1 MGLSFKRV
9 LIGGMIGGIIWAFLF
24 FILTYG
30 SSIGSIYKLQGATIE
45 QKIQEDGSIIVHE
58 KIDYLLVK
66 PYRGVYR
73 EIPYDFRTHY
83 SNLKVWADGLP
94 IQHIENNSTENSIN
108 VRVWF
113 VPYQSEPVE
122 PPEGGQR
129 VTLHLSYTVRGA
141 IQVGKDTA
149 QLFRKIWGESWD
161 VPVKNLTG
169 IFEFPEY
176 FPIMEYYAHP
186 SLQVEEAGTQY
197 IFKAKELPPRTFAEV
212 RFVFPKENLSGLSPS
227 AITPGD
233 FTYSDIER
241 IEKEYSSKVEFLRLK
256 FPIFMGIAVFAIL
269 FFLFLVFGREPEVS
283 YNAEFEREPP
293 YKDNPEEVNAIVKN
307 LCIGVDNDGIGAML
321 LNLYRKGFI
330 TFEPDPKKDKIK
342 GIRILKLGGELT
354 NSEKFFLSFL
364 KEYSHDNVFDFDAVK
379 SDLRKSQTRAIAFT
393 KQFAAWKK
401 LIKSKVKERRFLVTT
416 GNTFAKLFAVI
427 MLGINLLVLITSIKY
442 PEIMSMNSWAKYVYG
457 GFWVIS
463 FSVLFL
469 PVDVFGRWTRNGREY
484 YLKWKKFQRFLED
497 YSLLSE
503 RPPESVALW
512 EEYLVYAAAL
522 GIADKVRKNMER
534 IIPYE
539 VWKEEG
545 GRTCMYH
552 PAVFGISRQFG
563 SVAST
568 AQASSSSSSSG
579 GGAGGVGGGSGGGG
593 GGAF

>member
-1 MGLSFKRV
+1 MSQSLKRALV
-9 LIGGMIGGIIWAFLF
+9 GGIIGGIIWVFLF
-24 FILTYG
+24 LILTYG
-30 SSIGSIYKLQGATIE
+30 SSIGSIYKLEGATIE
-45 QKIQEDGSIIVHE
+45 QKIQEDGSIVVHE

-94 IQHIENNSTENSIN
+94 VQHIENNSTENSID
-108 VRVWF
+108 VKVWF
-113 VPYQSEPVE
+113 VPYQSEPVK

-149 QLFRKIWGESWD
+149 QLFRKIWGDGWD
-161 VPVKNLTG
+161 VPVKSLIG

-176 FPIMEYYAHP
+176 FPIMEYYTHP
-186 SLQVEEAGTQY
+186 FLRVEKIGTQY
-197 IFKAKELPPRTFAEV
+197 IFKAEKLPPRTFAEV
-212 RFVFPKENLSGLSPS
+212 RFVFPKENLRGLSLS

-233 FTYSDIER
+233 FTYSDIEK
-241 IEKEYSSKVEFLRLK
+241 IEKEYSAKVKFLK
-256 FPIFMGIAVFAIL
+256 FQFPFLMGIGAFVILSLL
-269 FFLFLVFGREPEVS
+269 FFYFGREPEIS
-283 YNAEFEREPP
+283 YNAEYEREPP
-293 YKDNPEEVNAIVKN
+293 FKDNPEEVNAIVKN
-307 LCIGVDNDGIGAML
+307 LCTGADNDGIGAML
-321 LNLYRKGFI
+321 LNLYRKGFV
-330 TFEPDPKKDKIK
+330 TFETDPKNEKIR

-354 NSEKFFLSFL
+354 DSEKFFLSFL
-364 KEYSHDNVFDFDAVK
+364 KGYSHDNVFDFDAVK
-379 SDLRKSQTRAIAFT
+379 SDLRKSQTKARTFT
-393 KQFAAWKK
+393 KQFQAWKK
-401 LIKSKVKERRFLVTT
+401 LIKTKVKERRYMVTT
-416 GNTFAKLFAVI
+416 GNTYAKLFAVI
-427 MLGINLLVLITSIKY
+427 LLGIYLLILVVSVKY
-442 PEIMSMNSWAKYVYG
+442 PEILFMNSWTKYVYG
-457 GFWVIS
+457 GFWVLG

-469 PVDVFGRWTRNGREY
+469 PIDVFGRWTRQGREY

-503 RPPESVALW
+503 HPPESITLW

-522 GIADKVRKNMER
+522 GIADKVKKNMER

-539 VWKEEG
+539 VWQERG
-545 GRTCMYH
+545 GRSCMYH
-552 PAVFGISRQFG
+552 PAMFNISRQFG